1 MKRGMSVNRKEEVAS
16 IEEYVRAYNSFDI
29 EGIVELLHPDIVF
42 RNVANGE
49 VTVETHGIEPF
60 QQLAQQSAGLFSS
73 RRQTILQYIESDGS
87 IEIEIDYEGTLALD
101 LPNGL
106 KAGDK
111 IQLTGKSI
119 FTFTNGK
126 ISSIEDHS

>member
-1 MKRGMSVNRKEEVAS
+1 MSVNRKEEVAC
-16 IEEYVRAYNSFDI
+16 IEEYVRVYNSFDI
-29 EGIVELLHPDIVF
+29 KGMVELLHPDIVF

-49 VTVETHGIEPF
+49 VTIETHGIEPF
-60 QQLAQQSAGLFSS
+60 QQLAQHSAGLFSS
-73 RRQTILQYIESDGS
+73 RRQTILQYIESDGR
-87 IEIEIDYEGTLALD
+87 IEVDIDYEGSLAVD

-111 IQLTGKSI
+111 IQLTGKTI

>member
-1 MKRGMSVNRKEEVAS
+1 MKRGMSVNRKEEVAC
-16 IEEYVRAYNSFDI
+16 IEEYVRVYNSFDI
-29 EGIVELLHPDIVF
+29 KGMVELLHPDIVF

-49 VTVETHGIEPF
+49 VTIETHGIEPF

-73 RRQTILQYIESDGS
+73 RRQTILQYIESDGR
-87 IEIEIDYEGTLALD
+87 IEVDIDYEGSLAVD

-111 IQLTGKSI
+111 IQLTGKTI

>member
-1 MKRGMSVNRKEEVAS
+1 MNRGMSVSRKEEIAS

-49 VTVETHGIEPF
+49 VTVETHGIDPF
-60 QQLAQQSAGLFSS
+60 QQLAQQSASLFSR
-73 RRQTILQYIESDGS
+73 RRQTILQYIESDAS
-87 IEIEIDYEGTLALD
+87 NEIEIDYEGTLAVD
-101 LPNGL
+101 FPNGL

>member
-1 MKRGMSVNRKEEVAS
+1 MSVNRKEEVAC
-16 IEEYVRAYNSFDI
+16 IEEYVRVYNSFDI
-29 EGIVELLHPDIVF
+29 KGMVELLHPDIVF

-49 VTVETHGIEPF
+49 VTIETHGIEPF

-73 RRQTILQYIESDGS
+73 RRQTILQYIESDGR
-87 IEIEIDYEGTLALD
+87 IEVDIDYEGSLAVD

-111 IQLTGKSI
+111 IQLTGKTI

>member
-1 MKRGMSVNRKEEVAS
+1 MKRGMLVNRKEEVAS
-16 IEEYVRAYNSFDI
+16 IEEYVRVYNSFDI
-29 EGIVELLHPDIVF
+29 EGMVGLLHPDIVF

-49 VTVETHGIEPF
+49 VTIETQGIEPF
-60 QQLAQQSAGLFSS
+60 QQLSQQSAGLFAS
-73 RRQTILQYIESDGS
+73 RRQTILQYTESDGS
-87 IEIEIDYEGTLALD
+87 IEVDIDYEGTLAVD

-111 IQLTGKSI
+111 IQLTGKTI
-119 FTFTNGK
+119 FTFRNGK